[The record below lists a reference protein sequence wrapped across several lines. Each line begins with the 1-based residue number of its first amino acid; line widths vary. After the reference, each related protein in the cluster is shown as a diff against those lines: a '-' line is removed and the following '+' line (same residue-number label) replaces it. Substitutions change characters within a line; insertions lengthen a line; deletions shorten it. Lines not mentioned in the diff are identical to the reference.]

1 MLILHSEPCTVEIQG
16 KKKGQSGINCSTLE
30 CALLKDKLWFSHK
43 LLDWSFLSR
52 AVQGVQRA
60 ERGAPFTL
68 AIPRLPAASHCCGTA
83 VSSDRSPE
91 HPLSRFS
98 DVDLSLAITKVVQRT
113 EIKVKKS
120 NNNNQSTLMAVVD
133 SSWKWKINSW
143 LLKKWLKVKYRNCFC
158 GVQPPA
164 PARGCLFPWRRH
176 HQFW

>member
-1 MLILHSEPCTVEIQG
+1 MLILLFPDVNLAYRAMHCRNIEG

-30 CALLKDKLWFSHK
+30 RAFLKDMLWFSHK
-43 LLDWSFLSR
+43 LLDWSFASR
-52 AVQGVQRA
+52 AVQGMQRA

-83 VSSDRSPE
+83 VSSGRSPE

-98 DVDLSLAITKVVQRT
+98 DVDLSLAITKAVQRM

-120 NNNNQSTLMAVVD
+120 NNNHQTTLTAVAD

-143 LLKKWLKVKYRNCFC
+143 LLKKKKD
-158 GVQPPA
+158 
-164 PARGCLFPWRRH
+164 
-176 HQFW
+176 